1 MKINRFIA
9 LALIALLVVGAMG
22 FITARGLAHGSNTH
36 LQQVVATQAP
46 DTGNTGD
53 QAGSQ
58 SESNTDTD
66 NVEEQVGEQDAADT
80 ETDNAEEQA
89 SDPTAII
96 TDTAN
101 VGEQIGDPTTIVTD
115 TTNVEEQV
123 GEQVEDGQPDDA
135 ETPDSEAPGAPDE
148 GAQDPSYTG
157 SVPVDQSQTDG
168 MSEAD
173 ESAALQA
180 QATISAADAE
190 AAALA
195 ANPGTTVIKTEFD
208 NENGVLV
215 YSVELSNGSDVKVDA
230 GNGSILFTDNEGGGE
245 Y

>member
-22 FITARGLAHGSNTH
+22 FITARGLAHGSNSH

-46 DTGNTGD
+46 DT
-53 QAGSQ
+53 
-58 SESNTDTD
+58 D
-66 NVEEQVGEQDAADT
+66 NVEDQVGDQSAADTGTTNVGKQVSASGVADTGTTNVGKQVSASGVADTGTTNVGEQVSA
-80 ETDNAEEQA
+80 
-89 SDPTAII
+89 PTTII
-96 TDTAN
+96 TDT
-101 VGEQIGDPTTIVTD
+101 D
-115 TTNVEEQV
+115 NVEEQV
-123 GEQVEDGQPDDA
+123 GEQVEDGQPDGA
-135 ETPDSEAPGAPDE
+135 EAPESETPGAPDE
-148 GAQDPSYTG
+148 GVQDPSYTG
-157 SVPVDQSQTDG
+157 SVAVDQSQTEG

-173 ESAALQA
+173 ESAALQGK
-180 QATISAADAE
+180 ATISITDAE

-195 ANPGTTVIKTEFD
+195 ANPGATVVKTELD

-230 GNGSILFTDNEGGGE
+230 GNGSILFTDNGGDGE

>member
-22 FITARGLAHGSNTH
+22 FITARGLAHGSNSH

-46 DTGNTGD
+46 DT
-53 QAGSQ
+53 
-58 SESNTDTD
+58 D
-66 NVEEQVGEQDAADT
+66 NVEDQVGDQSAADTGTTNVGKQVSASGVADTGTTNVGEQVSA
-80 ETDNAEEQA
+80 
-89 SDPTAII
+89 PTTII
-96 TDTAN
+96 TDT
-101 VGEQIGDPTTIVTD
+101 D
-115 TTNVEEQV
+115 NVEEQV
-123 GEQVEDGQPDDA
+123 GEQVEDGQPDGA
-135 ETPDSEAPGAPDE
+135 EAPESETPGAPDE
-148 GAQDPSYTG
+148 GVQDPSYTG
-157 SVPVDQSQTDG
+157 SVAVDQSQTEG

-173 ESAALQA
+173 ESAALQGK
-180 QATISAADAE
+180 ATISITDAE

-195 ANPGTTVIKTEFD
+195 ANPGATVVKTELD

-230 GNGSILFTDNEGGGE
+230 GNGSILFTDNGGDGE